1 MDVLTV
7 IDQNIETVF
16 PIAVFLLT
24 VAGIDLYLIKRKI
37 KQIRTLFDELDI
49 ALEDDRITNAEWNE
63 RIKPAIYDLFGSGIG
78 ALIIRLFRRG

>member
-7 IDQNIETVF
+7 IDQNIEAVF
-16 PIAVFLLT
+16 TIAVFFLT

-63 RIKPAIYDLFGSGIG
+63 KIKPAIYDLLGAGIG
-78 ALIIRLFRRG
+78 ALIIRMFRRG

>member
-37 KQIRTLFDELDI
+37 KQIRTLFEELDI

>member
-16 PIAVFLLT
+16 PIAVFFLT